1 MRLFYTTTT
10 GYLNDQPNPERSL
23 GGYQSSSPVAN
34 DDFSNIFDEISVMTI
49 RSGRDEYRAIVLKNE
64 FPEKKTNV
72 RLSMELSD
80 HSICSYKLALAQL
93 DIVDANGNVSMEYL
107 QAMNN
112 KPFRAQFVDMVPGA
126 VVEVGNMDPG
136 AVIGIW
142 LCRHIDKDAARQQYN
157 DVCKPDPLDPT
168 GRRYIGVEKPTE
180 ELVNLNIT
188 WDD

>member
-10 GYLNDQPNPERSL
+10 GPLNDQPNPERSL
-23 GGYQSSSPVAN
+23 GGYQSSTPVAN

-64 FPEKKTNV
+64 FPEDALNV
-72 RLSMELSD
+72 RLSMTLPE
-80 HSICSYKLALAQL
+80 HAICSYRLALAPL
-93 DIVDANGNVSMEYL
+93 DIVDENGDVSMEYL

-112 KPFRAQFVDMVPGA
+112 KPFRASFIDMVPGA
-126 VVEVGNMDPG
+126 EVTVGDMASG

-142 LCRHIDKDAARQQYN
+142 LCRHVDKTAARQQYN
-157 DVCKPDPLDPT
+157 DVCRPDPQDPT
-168 GRRYIGVEKPTE
+168 GRRYIGIEKETE
-180 ELVNLNIT
+180 ESVNLNIT